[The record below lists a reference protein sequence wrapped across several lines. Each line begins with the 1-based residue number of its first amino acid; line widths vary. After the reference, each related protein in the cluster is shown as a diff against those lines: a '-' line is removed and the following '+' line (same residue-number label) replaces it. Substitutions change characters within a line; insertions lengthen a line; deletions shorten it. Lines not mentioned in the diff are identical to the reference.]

1 MSGAKRILQSDN
13 DSPSLGALWFCAD
26 RWPQGSVPSG
36 LSRYYHGQWSSYRE
50 KEELPNDYAA
60 NYFRDS
66 LGWQFVMTL
75 SGLAFRQPQ
84 KWTYP
89 LGRQQKTEI
98 NWTSASIVETA
109 ETGVVISNG
118 KEVLLLKK
126 DTSHKTRCCLE
137 PFLRIAATHNEP
149 LVIRASIGDGKHN

>member
-1 MSGAKRILQSDN
+1 
-13 DSPSLGALWFCAD
+13 
-26 RWPQGSVPSG
+26 
-36 LSRYYHGQWSSYRE
+36 
-50 KEELPNDYAA
+50 
-60 NYFRDS
+60 
-66 LGWQFVMTL
+66 MTV

-89 LGRQQKTEI
+89 FGRQQKTEI

-118 KEVLLLKK
+118 KEVLLPKK
-126 DTSHKTRCCLE
+126 DTSHTTRCCLE

-149 LVIRASIGDGKHN
+149 LVICASIGDGKHSQWNGRIPRASQPIFLPRPRDILKTFGKAHVH